1 MAINSYYSF
10 PQIAVDAFCDA
21 TIQALN
27 SMSAVSLVRG
37 NSTFKKDT
45 APNGDVTS
53 VVSFVGYRDG
63 YFSISLSQSFADK
76 IFGKKIEKKTRDSNG
91 QIEDETG
98 QLASRITGNARVQL
112 QAQGYEIFPTTIT
125 TFSGNTEKIPRTKEG
140 SPILTPFRTGD
151 GNFYLEVDF

>member
-10 PQIAVDAFCDA
+10 PQTAVDAFCDA

-27 SMSAVSLVRG
+27 SLSAVSLVRE
-37 NSTFKKDT
+37 NSTLKKGT
-45 APNGDVTS
+45 APNRDVTS

-76 IFGKKIEKKTRDSNG
+76 ILGTTIEKKTRDSNG
-91 QIEDETG
+91 QTEDEAG

-112 QAQGYEIFPTTIT
+112 QAQDYEIFPTTIT
-125 TFSGNTEKIPRTKEG
+125 TFLGKTEKIPRTKGG
-140 SPILTPFRTGD
+140 SPILIPFRTGD